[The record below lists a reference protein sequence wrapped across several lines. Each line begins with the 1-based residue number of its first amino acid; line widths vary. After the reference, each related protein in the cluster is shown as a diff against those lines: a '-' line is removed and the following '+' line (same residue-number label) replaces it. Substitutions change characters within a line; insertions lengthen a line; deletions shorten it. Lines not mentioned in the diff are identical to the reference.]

1 MTSARSGRA
10 TLGVLALREKLSPP
24 SPRLGVLCDG
34 DLKLWPSTGGDDA
47 ADVRPLVFKKPPNE
61 RLRTSDDDL
70 FGGVSRINI
79 VTRRRYT
86 FIAHCVNSGR
96 SNGSLIPMRFDL

>member
-1 MTSARSGRA
+1 M
-10 TLGVLALREKLSPP
+10 GVLALREKLSPP

-34 DLKLWPSTGGDDA
+34 DLKLWPSTGGDDDD
-47 ADVRPLVFKKPPNE
+47 ADVRPLVLRKPPNE
-61 RLRTSDDDL
+61 RLRTSDDDVL

-86 FIAHCVNSGR
+86 FIA
-96 SNGSLIPMRFDL
+96 